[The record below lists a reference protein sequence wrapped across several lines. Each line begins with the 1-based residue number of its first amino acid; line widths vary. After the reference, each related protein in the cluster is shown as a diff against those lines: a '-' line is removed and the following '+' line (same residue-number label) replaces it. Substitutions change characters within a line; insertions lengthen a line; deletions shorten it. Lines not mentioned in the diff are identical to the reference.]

1 MEVRMGTSEPLQAGS
16 PAESPDG
23 TGVVRLTDTSFVVV
37 GVGASAGGLEALS
50 DLLANLPE
58 KTGMAVVVVQHLD
71 PQHESKLSNLLSR
84 VTHLP
89 VVEATQDLAV
99 QSDHVYVIPKN
110 TTMTIAQGVLQ
121 LAPRGGV
128 RGTHLPID
136 LFLKSL
142 AEDRQSAVIGVILS
156 GTGSDGTLGME
167 EIKAAG
173 GITFAQDEV
182 SSKYSG
188 MPQSAARSGCVDL
201 VLPPDQIA
209 RELARI
215 GQHSYVA
222 PDQAAQAGA
231 GPSAE
236 DDIHFRKIL
245 AILRAAFRVDFSAYR
260 ETTVRRRILRRMVL
274 HTKDNL
280 AEYIE
285 YLRKDPSEVEALYQ
299 DILIN
304 VTSFFREPQTFEVL
318 KESVFP
324 EILKTKSQDTPIRVW
339 VPGCS
344 TGQEAYSLA
353 IALVE
358 FLEQQPVRPPIQIF
372 ATDLSETVSLVKA
385 RAGVYPE
392 NIEAEVSPE
401 RLRRFFTKEQETYRI
416 SKSIRDMCAFAKQNV
431 TVDPPFSHLDL
442 ISCRNVLIYLTP
454 LVQKRVIP
462 TFHYA
467 LNPSGFLLLGA
478 SETVGSFAGLFGV
491 VDPKFRIYAKKA
503 AGLRQYPHFYGEDT
517 YARESADTQVTPLS
531 VSSADWQRAADRV
544 VLREYTPA
552 GVLVNDDLD
561 ILQFRGQTGDYLAP
575 PPGEPSHNLLNMARE
590 GLLLEL
596 RDALNECRQGNTPVR
611 RTGVQIRAQ
620 GAIHETDLRV
630 LPVKL
635 PGSGQRCHLVLFE
648 EPRHEP
654 AAVSGSAAD
663 ATGPNSPAR
672 SLPRWL
678 RRPFRRATTS
688 VAAGVS
694 ARPDEGEVDR
704 LRQELAA
711 MRDYLQSVIE
721 QKDTVNEELKSANE
735 EILSSNEELLST
747 NEELETAKEELQSI
761 NEELVTVNE
770 QLQSRNPELTR
781 VSDDMTN
788 LLGSA
793 NVPIV
798 AVGVDLRIRKFTPA
812 AGKVLNLLPADVGR
826 PIGELRLLFDLSDL
840 EALITEVIDSV
851 QTKEREVRDRAGH
864 WYMLCIHPYRT
875 SENKIDGAVVV
886 FGDIDEVKHAQ
897 MLLQESGEYAQ
908 SIVDTVR
915 EPILI
920 LTADLRVKSA
930 NQSFYQTFRVKPE
943 ETENLFLYDLG
954 SGQWNIPSLRTLLE
968 DILPGRHT
976 FEEHEVEHEFP
987 GIGHRVMLLN
997 ARRVCPREGASP
1009 LILLAFQDVTEHR
1022 RAEAVLRQSGE
1033 RFRFLAESMPQIIF
1047 TAKPDG
1053 VVDYFTR
1060 HWTEFTGLSS
1070 LSIEN
1075 LSWTQFVHPA
1085 DLEENLHRW
1094 QHCIRSEEPFQL
1106 EHRFQRSDGVYR
1118 WHLSRANALRDA
1130 GGNVLLWTGS
1140 STDIDDQ
1147 KCSESA
1153 LKDADKHKNE
1163 FLAMLA
1169 HELRNPLAAL
1179 GCGLS
1184 LLTGASHESDRD
1196 WALTMAEHQVRL
1208 LTRMVNDL
1216 LDTARITRG
1225 TFQLQ
1230 KERVRPAE
1238 LIERAVDTVRHIAE
1252 AKEHHLHLTVAANLP
1267 LLQAD
1272 PARLEQVINNLLTN
1286 AFKFTPPGG
1295 RVEVSVVAEGGD
1307 LVVTV
1312 RDTGIGIAPDFL
1324 THVFDPFVQV
1334 DTSLVRERG
1343 GLGIGL
1349 TLVKAIVE
1357 LHGGSVEAR
1366 SDGVN
1371 RGCEIVVRLPTVGAD
1386 NVNGSGPPCLETGP
1400 ALAANG
1406 APERRRILIVEDNL
1420 DYALGLRR
1428 LLESAGHE
1436 LHICKDGLGALSL
1449 ASAFAPDVI
1458 LLDLGLPGMDGYE
1471 VARRMREDESLA
1483 RARIVVISGYACE
1496 EDRRRSREIGVDE
1509 HLAKPVRFSK
1519 LLRIVTETGRG
1530 SIRR

>member
-1 MEVRMGTSEPLQAGS
+1 MGTSESLQAGS

-23 TGVVRLTDTSFVVV
+23 TEVVRLTDAPFVVV

-89 VVEATQDLAV
+89 VLEATQDLAV
-99 QSDHVYVIPKN
+99 QPDHVYVIPKN

-142 AEDRQSAVIGVILS
+142 AEDRQSAAIGVILS

-173 GITFAQDEV
+173 GITFAQDE
-182 SSKYSG
+182 SSAKYSG

-209 RELARI
+209 RELTRI
-215 GQHSYVA
+215 SQHSYVA

-231 GPSAE
+231 GLSAE
-236 DDIHFRKIL
+236 DDVHFRKIL

-274 HTKDNL
+274 QTKDNL

-285 YLRKDPSEVEALYQ
+285 YLRKDPPEVEALYQ

-385 RAGVYPE
+385 REGVYPE

-416 SKSIRDMCAFAKQNV
+416 NKSIRDMCAFARQNV
-431 TVDPPFSHLDL
+431 TADPPFSHLDL

-454 LVQKRVIP
+454 VLQKRVIP

-478 SETVGSFAGLFGV
+478 SETVGSFASLFGV

-531 VSSADWQRAADRV
+531 VSSADWQREADRV
-544 VLREYTPA
+544 VLKEYSPA

-596 RDALNECRQGNTPVR
+596 RDALKECRQGNTPVR
-611 RTGVQIRAQ
+611 RTGVQVRAQ

-635 PGSGQRCHLVLFE
+635 PGSSQRCHLVLFE

-672 SLPRWL
+672 WLPRWL
-678 RRPFRRATTS
+678 RRPFPRATTS

-694 ARPDEGEVDR
+694 APPDEREVDR

-770 QLQSRNPELTR
+770 QLQSQNLELTR

-886 FGDIDEVKHAQ
+886 FGDIDEAKHAQ

-920 LTADLRVKSA
+920 LTEDLRVKSA
-930 NQSFYQTFRVKPE
+930 NQSFYQTFQVKPE

-954 SGQWNIPSLRTLLE
+954 SGQWSIPSLRTLLE
-968 DILPGRHT
+968 DILPGHHT
-976 FEEHEVEHEFP
+976 FEEYEVEHEFP
-987 GIGHRVMLLN
+987 VIGHRVMLLN
-997 ARRVCPREGASP
+997 ARQVCPRDGASP

-1022 RAEAVLRQSGE
+1022 RAELLRQSWE
-1033 RFRFLAESMPQIIF
+1033 RFRILTETMPQIIF
-1047 TAKPDG
+1047 TAKPNG
-1053 VVDYFTR
+1053 VVDYFNR

-1075 LSWTQFVHPA
+1075 LNWTQFVHPA
-1085 DLEENLHRW
+1085 DLEENLRRW
-1094 QHCIRSEEPFQL
+1094 QHCIDTGEPFQL
-1106 EHRFQRSDGVYR
+1106 EHRFRRSDGVYR

-1130 GGNVLLWTGS
+1130 EGNVLLWTGS

-1147 KCSESA
+1147 KCSENA

-1179 GCGLS
+1179 KCGLS

-1216 LDTARITRG
+1216 LDTSRITRG

-1230 KERVRPAE
+1230 RERVRPAE
-1238 LIERAVDTVRHIAE
+1238 LIERAVDTVRHLAE
-1252 AKEHHLHLTVAANLP
+1252 AKEHHLHLTVAPNLP

-1286 AFKFTPPGG
+1286 AFKFTPQGG

-1324 THVFDPFVQV
+1324 THVFDPFAQV

-1366 SDGVN
+1366 SDGLN

-1386 NVNGSGPPCLETGP
+1386 NANGSGPPSLENGP
-1400 ALAANG
+1400 TLGANG

-1436 LHICKDGLGALSL
+1436 VHICNDGLGALSQ
-1449 ASAFAPDVI
+1449 APAFAPDVI

-1509 HLAKPVRFSK
+1509 HLAKPVRFSE

-1530 SIRR
+1530 SMR

>member
-1 MEVRMGTSEPLQAGS
+1 
-16 PAESPDG
+16 
-23 TGVVRLTDTSFVVV
+23 V

-71 PQHESKLSNLLSR
+71 PQHESRLSNLLSR

-89 VVEATQDLAV
+89 VLEATQDLAV
-99 QSDHVYVIPKN
+99 QSDHVYVIPRN
-110 TTMTIAQGVLQ
+110 MTMTIAQGVLQ

-142 AEDRQSAVIGVILS
+142 AEDRQSAAIGVILS

-173 GITFAQDEV
+173 GITFAQDEA

-222 PDQAAQAGA
+222 LDQAAQAGT

-236 DDIHFRKIL
+236 DDVHFRKIL

-274 HTKDNL
+274 QTKDNL

-285 YLRKDPSEVEALYQ
+285 YLRKDPPEVEALYQ

-372 ATDLSETVSLVKA
+372 ATDLSETVSLAKA
-385 RAGVYPE
+385 REGVYPE

-416 SKSIRDMCAFAKQNV
+416 SKSIRDMCVFAKQNV
-431 TVDPPFSHLDL
+431 AADPPFSRLDL
-442 ISCRNVLIYLTP
+442 ISCRNVLIYLTSV
-454 LVQKRVIP
+454 LQKRVIP

-467 LNPSGFLLLGA
+467 LNPGGFLLLGA
-478 SETVGSFAGLFGV
+478 SETVGSFANLFDV
-491 VDPKFRIYAKKA
+491 VDPKSRIYVKKA
-503 AGLRQYPHFYGEDT
+503 AGMRQHPHFYGGDVLTGEP
-517 YARESADTQVTPLS
+517 ADVQHTPLT
-531 VSSADWQRAADRV
+531 SAPLKWQRAADFV
-544 VLREYTPA
+544 VLNEYAPA
-552 GVLVNDDLD
+552 GVLVNDQFD

-575 PPGEPSHNLLNMARE
+575 PPGEPSHNLLKMARE
-590 GLLLEL
+590 GLMLPLHDL
-596 RDALNECRQGNTPVR
+596 LNECRQGNAPVR
-611 RTGVQIRAQ
+611 RSRVQIRGG
-620 GAIHETDLRV
+620 GAIRETDIVV

-635 PGSGQRCHLVLFE
+635 PDSNERCCLVLFE
-648 EPRHEP
+648 VPRHE
-654 AAVSGSAAD
+654 AATVSGAAAD
-663 ATGPNSPAR
+663 TTGPSSP
-672 SLPRWL
+672 SGWLPWS
-678 RRPFRRATTS
+678 RRLFTRA
-688 VAAGVS
+688 AASGGTAVP
-694 ARPDEGEVDR
+694 APPDASDVDR
-704 LRQELAA
+704 LPQELAA

-721 QKDTVNEELKSANE
+721 QKDAANEELRSANE
-735 EILSSNEELLST
+735 EILSSNEELRST
-747 NEELETAKEELQSI
+747 NEEMETAKEELQSI

-770 QLQSRNPELTR
+770 QLMHRNLELTR

-788 LLGSA
+788 LLGCA
-793 NVPIV
+793 NVPMV
-798 AVGVDLRIRKFTPA
+798 AVGVDLRIRWFTPS
-812 AGKVLNLLPADVGR
+812 AGKVLSLLPADIGR
-826 PIGELRLLFDLSDL
+826 PIGELRLFFDLSEL
-840 EALITEVIDSV
+840 ETLITEVIDSV
-851 QTKEREVRDRAGH
+851 QTKEREVRDRDGH
-864 WYMLCIHPYRT
+864 WYMLRIRPYRT
-875 SENKIDGAVVV
+875 AENKIDGGVAVLA
-886 FGDIDEVKHAQ
+886 DIDEVKRAE
-897 MLLQESGEYAQ
+897 LRLEESSEYTQ

-915 EPILI
+915 EPILV
-920 LTADLRVKSA
+920 LDKDLQVKSA
-930 NQSFYQTFRVKPE
+930 NKSFYQTFQVKPE
-943 ETENLFLYDLG
+943 ETENEFVYNLG
-954 SGQWNIPSLRTLLE
+954 SGQWNIPALRTLLE
-968 DILPGRHT
+968 DILPGHHT
-976 FEEHEVEHEFP
+976 FEEYEVEHDFP
-987 GIGHRVMLLN
+987 VIGHRVMLLN
-997 ARRVCPREGASP
+997 ARWMCPQYGSP
-1009 LILLAFQDVTEHR
+1009 QLILLAFQDVTEHR
-1022 RAEAVLRQSGE
+1022 RAEQLRQSWE
-1033 RFRFLAESMPQIIF
+1033 RFRILTETMPQIIC
-1047 TAKPDG
+1047 TAKPNG
-1053 VVDYFTR
+1053 VVDYFNR
-1060 HWTEFTGLSS
+1060 HWAEFTGLSS

-1075 LSWTQFVHPA
+1075 LSWTRFVHPA
-1085 DLEENLHRW
+1085 DLEETLRQW
-1094 QHCIRSEEPFQL
+1094 QHSIDTGEPFQL
-1106 EHRFQRSDGVYR
+1106 EHRFRRSDGVYR
-1118 WHLSRANALRDA
+1118 WHLSRAKALRDA
-1130 GGNVLLWTGS
+1130 GGSVLIWTGS

-1147 KCSESA
+1147 KRSEDA

-1179 GCGLS
+1179 DCGLS

-1238 LIERAVDTVRHIAE
+1238 LIERAVDTVRHLAQ
-1252 AKEHHLHLTVAANLP
+1252 AQGHHLHVAVAPELP
-1267 LLQAD
+1267 QLETD
-1272 PARLEQVINNLLTN
+1272 PARLEQVICNLLTN
-1286 AFKFTPPGG
+1286 AIKFTPPDG
-1295 RVEVSVVAEGGD
+1295 RIEVSVGAEGGE
-1307 LVVTV
+1307 LVLTV
-1312 RDTGIGIAPDFL
+1312 RDTGIGISPDFL
-1324 THVFDPFVQV
+1324 SHIFEPFAQAE
-1334 DTSLVRERG
+1334 TTLARG
-1343 GLGIGL
+1343 RSGLGIGL

-1366 SDGVN
+1366 SDGLN

-1386 NVNGSGPPCLETGP
+1386 NANGSGPPSLENGP

-1406 APERRRILIVEDNL
+1406 ALERRRILIVEDNL
-1420 DYALGLRR
+1420 HYALGLRR

-1436 LHICKDGLGALSL
+1436 VHISNDGLGALSQ
-1449 ASAFAPDVI
+1449 APAFAPDVI
-1458 LLDLGLPGMDGYE
+1458 LLDLGLPGLDGYE

-1509 HLAKPVRFSK
+1509 HLAKPVRWSE
-1519 LLRIVTETGRG
+1519 LLQIVTETERG
-1530 SIRR
+1530 SMR

>member
-1 MEVRMGTSEPLQAGS
+1 M
-16 PAESPDG
+16 
-23 TGVVRLTDTSFVVV
+23 
-37 GVGASAGGLEALS
+37 
-50 DLLANLPE
+50 
-58 KTGMAVVVVQHLD
+58 
-71 PQHESKLSNLLSR
+71 
-84 VTHLP
+84 
-89 VVEATQDLAV
+89 
-99 QSDHVYVIPKN
+99 
-110 TTMTIAQGVLQ
+110 
-121 LAPRGGV
+121 
-128 RGTHLPID
+128 
-136 LFLKSL
+136 
-142 AEDRQSAVIGVILS
+142 ILS

-173 GITFAQDEV
+173 GITFAQDE
-182 SSKYSG
+182 SSAQYSG

-209 RELARI
+209 RELTRI

-231 GPSAE
+231 GLSAE
-236 DDIHFRKIL
+236 DDVHFRKIL

-274 HTKDNL
+274 QTKDNL

-285 YLRKDPSEVEALYQ
+285 YLRKEPPEVEALYQ

-304 VTSFFREPQTFEVL
+304 VTSFFREPQAFEVL
-318 KESVFP
+318 KQSVFP
-324 EILKTKSQDTPIRVW
+324 EILETKSQDTPIRVW

-385 RAGVYPE
+385 REGVYPE

-401 RLRRFFTKEQETYRI
+401 RLRRFFTKDQETYRI
-416 SKSIRDMCAFAKQNV
+416 NKSIRDMCAFARQNV
-431 TVDPPFSHLDL
+431 TADPPFSHLDL
-442 ISCRNVLIYLTP
+442 ISCRNVLIYLAP
-454 LVQKRVIP
+454 VLQKRVIP

-478 SETVGSFAGLFGV
+478 SETVGSFASLFGV

-503 AGLRQYPHFYGEDT
+503 TALPQYPHFHRVNT
-517 YARESADTQVTPLS
+517 YARESADTQGTPLS
-531 VSSADWQRAADRV
+531 VSSADWQREADRV
-544 VLREYTPA
+544 VQKEYSPA

-596 RDALNECRQGNTPVR
+596 RDALKECRQRNTPVR
-611 RTGVQIRAQ
+611 RTGVQVRAQ
-620 GAIHETDLRV
+620 GAIHKTDLRV

-635 PGSGQRCHLVLFE
+635 PGSSQRCHLVLFE

-663 ATGPNSPAR
+663 ATGPNSLAR
-672 SLPRWL
+672 WLPRWL
-678 RRPFRRATTS
+678 RRPFPRATTS

-694 ARPDEGEVDR
+694 APPDEREVDR

-721 QKDTVNEELKSANE
+721 QKDTVNEELKAANE

-770 QLQSRNPELTR
+770 QIQNKNVELAR

-798 AVGVDLRIRKFTPA
+798 GVGVDLCIRKFTPA

-826 PIGELRLLFDLSDL
+826 PIGELRLLFDMSDL

-886 FGDIDEVKHAQ
+886 FGDIDEAKHAQ

-920 LTADLRVKSA
+920 LTEDLRVKSA
-930 NQSFYQTFRVKPE
+930 NQSFYQTFQVKPE

-954 SGQWNIPSLRTLLE
+954 SGQWSIPSLRTLLE
-968 DILPGRHT
+968 DILPGHHT
-976 FEEHEVEHEFP
+976 FEEYEVEHEFP
-987 GIGHRVMLLN
+987 VIGHRVMLLN
-997 ARRVCPREGASP
+997 ARQVCPRDGTSP

-1022 RAEAVLRQSGE
+1022 RAELLRQSWE
-1033 RFRFLAESMPQIIF
+1033 RFRILTETMSQIIF
-1047 TAKPDG
+1047 TAKPNG
-1053 VVDYFTR
+1053 VVDYFNR

-1075 LSWTQFVHPA
+1075 LNWTRFVHPA
-1085 DLEENLHRW
+1085 DLEENLRRW
-1094 QHCIRSEEPFQL
+1094 QHCIDTGEPFQF
-1106 EHRFQRSDGVYR
+1106 EHRFRRSDGVYR

-1130 GGNVLLWTGS
+1130 EGNVLLWTGS

-1147 KCSESA
+1147 KCSENA
-1153 LKDADKHKNE
+1153 LKDADNHKNE

-1179 GCGLS
+1179 KCGLS

-1216 LDTARITRG
+1216 LDTSRITRG

-1230 KERVRPAE
+1230 RERVRPAE
-1238 LIERAVDTVRHIAE
+1238 LIERAVDTVRHLAE
-1252 AKEHHLHLTVAANLP
+1252 AKEHHLHLTVAPNLP

-1286 AFKFTPPGG
+1286 AFKFTPQGG

-1324 THVFDPFVQV
+1324 TRVFDPFAQV

-1366 SDGVN
+1366 SDGLN
-1371 RGCEIVVRLPTVGAD
+1371 CGCEIVVRLPTVGTDDA
-1386 NVNGSGPPCLETGP
+1386 NGSGPPSLENGP
-1400 ALAANG
+1400 TLGADG
-1406 APERRRILIVEDNL
+1406 APERRRILIVEDNP

-1436 LHICKDGLGALSL
+1436 VHICNDGLGALSQ
-1449 ASAFAPDVI
+1449 APEFCPDVI

-1471 VARRMREDESLA
+1471 VARRIREDESLA

-1496 EDRRRSREIGVDE
+1496 EDRRRSRVIGVDE
-1509 HLAKPVRFSK
+1509 HLAKPVRFGE

-1530 SIRR
+1530 SMR

>member
-1 MEVRMGTSEPLQAGS
+1 
-16 PAESPDG
+16 
-23 TGVVRLTDTSFVVV
+23 
-37 GVGASAGGLEALS
+37 
-50 DLLANLPE
+50 
-58 KTGMAVVVVQHLD
+58 
-71 PQHESKLSNLLSR
+71 
-84 VTHLP
+84 
-89 VVEATQDLAV
+89 
-99 QSDHVYVIPKN
+99 
-110 TTMTIAQGVLQ
+110 
-121 LAPRGGV
+121 
-128 RGTHLPID
+128 
-136 LFLKSL
+136 
-142 AEDRQSAVIGVILS
+142 
-156 GTGSDGTLGME
+156 
-167 EIKAAG
+167 
-173 GITFAQDEV
+173 
-182 SSKYSG
+182 
-188 MPQSAARSGCVDL
+188 
-201 VLPPDQIA
+201 
-209 RELARI
+209 
-215 GQHSYVA
+215 
-222 PDQAAQAGA
+222 
-231 GPSAE
+231 
-236 DDIHFRKIL
+236 
-245 AILRAAFRVDFSAYR
+245 
-260 ETTVRRRILRRMVL
+260 MVL

-385 RAGVYPE
+385 REGVYPE

-431 TVDPPFSHLDL
+431 AADPPFSHLDL

-454 LVQKRVIP
+454 VLQKRVIP

-503 AGLRQYPHFYGEDT
+503 AGLRQYPHFHGEDT
-517 YARESADTQVTPLS
+517 YARESADTQATPLS
-531 VSSADWQRAADRV
+531 VSSADWQREADRV
-544 VLREYTPA
+544 VLREYSPA

-672 SLPRWL
+672 WLPRWL
-678 RRPFRRATTS
+678 RRPFPRATTS

-694 ARPDEGEVDR
+694 APPDEREVDR

-770 QLQSRNPELTR
+770 QLQSRNLELTR

-826 PIGELRLLFDLSDL
+826 PIGELKSVVEVSDL
-840 EALITEVIDSV
+840 EALITGVIDTV
-851 QTKEREVRDRAGH
+851 RTEEREVRDRAGH

-886 FGDIDEVKHAQ
+886 FGDIDEAKHAQ
-897 MLLQESGEYAQ
+897 MRLKESGEYAQ
-908 SIVDTVR
+908 SIVETVR

-920 LTADLRVKSA
+920 LTEDLRVKSA

-968 DILPGRHT
+968 DILPGHHT

-987 GIGHRVMLLN
+987 VIGHRVMLLN
-997 ARRVCPREGASP
+997 ARQVCPRDGASP

-1022 RAEAVLRQSGE
+1022 RAELLRQSWE
-1033 RFRFLAESMPQIIF
+1033 RFRILTETMPQIIF
-1047 TAKPDG
+1047 TAKPNG
-1053 VVDYFTR
+1053 VVDYFNR
-1060 HWTEFTGLSS
+1060 PWTEFTGLSS
-1070 LSIEN
+1070 ESIEN
-1075 LSWTQFVHPA
+1075 LSWTRFVHPA

-1094 QHCIRSEEPFQL
+1094 QHCIDTGEPFQL
-1106 EHRFQRSDGVYR
+1106 EHRFRRSDGVYR
-1118 WHLSRANALRDA
+1118 WHLTRANALRDA
-1130 GGNVLLWTGS
+1130 DGHVLIWTGS

-1147 KCSESA
+1147 KRSEDA
-1153 LKDADKHKNE
+1153 LKEADTHKNQ

-1179 GCGLS
+1179 DCGLS
-1184 LLTGASHESDRD
+1184 LVTGGGDESDRD

-1216 LDTARITRG
+1216 LDTSRITRG

-1230 KERVRPAE
+1230 RERVRPAE
-1238 LIERAVDTVRHIAE
+1238 LIERAVDTVRHLNQAQG
-1252 AKEHHLHLTVAANLP
+1252 HHLHVAMAPELP
-1267 LLQAD
+1267 QLEAD
-1272 PARLEQVINNLLTN
+1272 PARLEQVVCNLLTN
-1286 AFKFTPPGG
+1286 AIKFTPPDG
-1295 RVEVSVVAEGGD
+1295 RIEVSVGAEGGE
-1307 LVVTV
+1307 LVLTV
-1312 RDTGIGIAPDFL
+1312 RDMGIGIPPDFL
-1324 THVFDPFVQV
+1324 THVFDPFAQV
-1334 DTSLVRERG
+1334 DTSLVRGRG

-1349 TLVKAIVE
+1349 TLVKTIVE

-1366 SDGVN
+1366 SDGLN

-1386 NVNGSGPPCLETGP
+1386 NANGSGPPFLESGP

-1406 APERRRILIVEDNL
+1406 ALERRRILIVEDNL
-1420 DYALGLRR
+1420 HYALGLRR

-1436 LHICKDGLGALSL
+1436 VHICKDGLGALSQ
-1449 ASAFAPDVI
+1449 APAFAPDVI
-1458 LLDLGLPGMDGYE
+1458 LLDLGLPGLDGYE

-1509 HLAKPVRFSK
+1509 HLAKPVRWSE

>member
-1 MEVRMGTSEPLQAGS
+1 MGTSESLQAGS
-16 PAESPDG
+16 PAESPGG
-23 TGVVRLTDTSFVVV
+23 TEVLRSRDASFVVV

-89 VVEATQDLAV
+89 VVEAIQDLAV
-99 QSDHVYVIPKN
+99 QPDHVYIIPRN
-110 TTMTIAQGVLQ
+110 MTMTIAQGVLQ
-121 LAPRGGV
+121 LA
-128 RGTHLPID
+128 
-136 LFLKSL
+136 
-142 AEDRQSAVIGVILS
+142 
-156 GTGSDGTLGME
+156 
-167 EIKAAG
+167 
-173 GITFAQDEV
+173 
-182 SSKYSG
+182 
-188 MPQSAARSGCVDL
+188 
-201 VLPPDQIA
+201 
-209 RELARI
+209 
-215 GQHSYVA
+215 
-222 PDQAAQAGA
+222 
-231 GPSAE
+231 
-236 DDIHFRKIL
+236 
-245 AILRAAFRVDFSAYR
+245 
-260 ETTVRRRILRRMVL
+260 
-274 HTKDNL
+274 
-280 AEYIE
+280 
-285 YLRKDPSEVEALYQ
+285 
-299 DILIN
+299 
-304 VTSFFREPQTFEVL
+304 
-318 KESVFP
+318 
-324 EILKTKSQDTPIRVW
+324 
-339 VPGCS
+339 
-344 TGQEAYSLA
+344 
-353 IALVE
+353 
-358 FLEQQPVRPPIQIF
+358 
-372 ATDLSETVSLVKA
+372 
-385 RAGVYPE
+385 
-392 NIEAEVSPE
+392 
-401 RLRRFFTKEQETYRI
+401 
-416 SKSIRDMCAFAKQNV
+416 
-431 TVDPPFSHLDL
+431 
-442 ISCRNVLIYLTP
+442 
-454 LVQKRVIP
+454 
-462 TFHYA
+462 
-467 LNPSGFLLLGA
+467 
-478 SETVGSFAGLFGV
+478 
-491 VDPKFRIYAKKA
+491 
-503 AGLRQYPHFYGEDT
+503 
-517 YARESADTQVTPLS
+517 
-531 VSSADWQRAADRV
+531 
-544 VLREYTPA
+544 
-552 GVLVNDDLD
+552 
-561 ILQFRGQTGDYLAP
+561 
-575 PPGEPSHNLLNMARE
+575 
-590 GLLLEL
+590 
-596 RDALNECRQGNTPVR
+596 
-611 RTGVQIRAQ
+611 
-620 GAIHETDLRV
+620 
-630 LPVKL
+630 
-635 PGSGQRCHLVLFE
+635 FE

-663 ATGPNSPAR
+663 AKGPNSPAR
-672 SLPRWL
+672 WLPRWL

-694 ARPDEGEVDR
+694 APPDEGEVDR

-721 QKDTVNEELKSANE
+721 QKDTVIE
-735 EILSSNEELLST
+735 EILCSNEELQST
-747 NEELETAKEELQSI
+747 NDELETAKEELQSV

-770 QLQSRNPELTR
+770 QLMSRNLELTR

-826 PIGELRLLFDLSDL
+826 PIGELKSVVEVSDL
-840 EALITEVIDSV
+840 EALITGVIDTARSE
-851 QTKEREVRDRAGH
+851 EREVRDQAGH
-864 WYMLCIHPYRT
+864 WYTLCVRPYRT
-875 SENKIDGAVVV
+875 AENKIDGAVVV
-886 FGDIDEVKHAQ
+886 FGDIDEAKQAQ
-897 MLLQESGEYAQ
+897 MRLKESGEYAQ
-908 SIVDTVR
+908 SIVETVR
-915 EPILI
+915 EPMLI
-920 LTADLRVKSA
+920 LTEDLRVKSA

-968 DILPGRHT
+968 DILPGHHT
-976 FEEHEVEHEFP
+976 IEEYEVEHDFP
-987 GIGHRVMLLN
+987 VIGHRVMLLN
-997 ARRVCPREGASP
+997 ARRVCPRDGAPP

-1022 RAEAVLRQSGE
+1022 RAELLRQSWE
-1033 RFRFLAESMPQIIF
+1033 RFRILTETMPQIIF
-1047 TAKPDG
+1047 TAKPNG
-1053 VVDYFTR
+1053 VVDYFNR

-1085 DLEENLHRW
+1085 DLEESLRRW
-1094 QHCIRSEEPFQL
+1094 QHCIDTGEPFQL

-1130 GGNVLLWTGS
+1130 GGNVLIWTGS

-1153 LKDADKHKNE
+1153 LKYADKHKNE

-1179 GCGLS
+1179 KCGLS

-1196 WALTMAEHQVRL
+1196 WALRMAEHQVRL

-1216 LDTARITRG
+1216 LDTSRITRG

-1230 KERVRPAE
+1230 RERVGPAE
-1238 LIERAVDTVRHIAE
+1238 LIERAVDTVRHLAE
-1252 AKEHHLHLTVAANLP
+1252 AKEHHLHLTVAPNLP
-1267 LLQAD
+1267 QLQAD

-1286 AFKFTPPGG
+1286 AVKFTPQGG

-1324 THVFDPFVQV
+1324 TRVFDPFVQV
-1334 DTSLVRERG
+1334 DTSLVRGRG

-1366 SDGVN
+1366 SDGLN
-1371 RGCEIVVRLPTVGAD
+1371 RGCEIVVRLPTVGAN
-1386 NVNGSGPPCLETGP
+1386 NVNGSGPPSLANGP
-1400 ALAANG
+1400 ALAADG

-1436 LHICKDGLGALSL
+1436 LHICKDGLGALSQ

>member
-1 MEVRMGTSEPLQAGS
+1 MGTSESLQAGS
-16 PAESPDG
+16 PAESLDG
-23 TGVVRLTDTSFVVV
+23 TEVLRSRDAPFVVV

-58 KTGMAVVVVQHLD
+58 KTGMAIVVVQHLD

-89 VVEATQDLAV
+89 VLEATQDLAV

-142 AEDRQSAVIGVILS
+142 AEDRQSAAIGVILS

-173 GITFAQDEV
+173 GITFAQDE
-182 SSKYSG
+182 SSAKYP
-188 MPQSAARSGCVDL
+188 MPQSAARSGCIDL

-209 RELARI
+209 RELTRI
-215 GQHSYVA
+215 GQHLYVA

-231 GPSAE
+231 GLSAE
-236 DDIHFRKIL
+236 DDVHFRKIL

-274 HTKDNL
+274 QTKDNL

-285 YLRKDPSEVEALYQ
+285 YLRKTSPEVEALYQ

-372 ATDLSETVSLVKA
+372 ATDLGDTVSLVKA
-385 RAGVYPE
+385 REGVYPE

-431 TVDPPFSHLDL
+431 TADPPFSHLDL

-454 LVQKRVIP
+454 VVQKRVIP

-491 VDPKFRIYAKKA
+491 VDPKFRIYAKNA
-503 AGLRQYPHFYGEDT
+503 AGLRQYPHFHGEAT
-517 YARESADTQVTPLS
+517 YARESADIQVTPLS
-531 VSSADWQRAADRV
+531 VSSAGWQREADRV
-544 VLREYTPA
+544 VLREYAPA
-552 GVLVNDDLD
+552 GVLVNDDFD

-596 RDALNECRQGNTPVR
+596 RDALKECRQGNAPVR
-611 RTGVQIRAQ
+611 RSRVQIRGE
-620 GAIHETDLRV
+620 GAIRETDILV

-672 SLPRWL
+672 WLPRWS
-678 RRPFRRATTS
+678 RRPFPRATTS

-694 ARPDEGEVDR
+694 APPDEREVDR

-721 QKDTVNEELKSANE
+721 QKDTVNEELKAANE

-770 QLQSRNPELTR
+770 QLQSRNLELTR

-826 PIGELRLLFDLSDL
+826 PIGELKSVFEVSDL
-840 EALITEVIDSV
+840 EALITGVIDTV
-851 QTKEREVRDRAGH
+851 RTEEREVRDRAGH

-886 FGDIDEVKHAQ
+886 FGDIDEAKHAQ

-920 LTADLRVKSA
+920 LTEDLRVKSA

-968 DILPGRHT
+968 DILPGHHT

-987 GIGHRVMLLN
+987 VIGHRVMLLN
-997 ARRVCPREGASP
+997 ARQVCPRDGAPP

-1022 RAEAVLRQSGE
+1022 RAEQLRQSWE
-1033 RFRFLAESMPQIIF
+1033 RFRILTETMPQIIF
-1047 TAKPDG
+1047 TAKPNG
-1053 VVDYFTR
+1053 VVDYFNR

-1075 LSWTQFVHPA
+1075 LSWTRFVHPA

-1094 QHCIRSEEPFQL
+1094 QHSIDTGEPFQF
-1106 EHRFQRSDGVYR
+1106 EHRFRRSDGVYC
-1118 WHLSRANALRDA
+1118 WHLTRANALRDA
-1130 GGNVLLWTGS
+1130 EGHVLIWTGS

-1147 KCSESA
+1147 KRSEDA
-1153 LKDADKHKNE
+1153 LKEADAHKNQ

-1179 GCGLS
+1179 DCGLS
-1184 LLTGASHESDRD
+1184 LVTGGGDESDRN

-1216 LDTARITRG
+1216 LDTSRITRG

-1230 KERVRPAE
+1230 REQVRPAE
-1238 LIERAVDTVRHIAE
+1238 LIERAVDTVRHLAE
-1252 AKEHHLHLTVAANLP
+1252 AKEHHLHLTVAPNLP

-1286 AFKFTPPGG
+1286 AFKFTPPDG

-1312 RDTGIGIAPDFL
+1312 RDMGIGIAPDFL
-1324 THVFDPFVQV
+1324 THVFDPFAQL

-1349 TLVKAIVE
+1349 TLVKTIVE

-1366 SDGVN
+1366 SDGLN

-1386 NVNGSGPPCLETGP
+1386 NVNGSGPPSLENGP

-1406 APERRRILIVEDNL
+1406 ALERRRILIVEDNL
-1420 DYALGLRR
+1420 HYALGLRR

-1436 LHICKDGLGALSL
+1436 VHICNDGLGALSQ
-1449 ASAFAPDVI
+1449 APEFV
-1458 LLDLGLPGMDGYE
+1458 LM
-1471 VARRMREDESLA
+1471 
-1483 RARIVVISGYACE
+1483 
-1496 EDRRRSREIGVDE
+1496 
-1509 HLAKPVRFSK
+1509 
-1519 LLRIVTETGRG
+1519 
-1530 SIRR
+1530 

>member
-1 MEVRMGTSEPLQAGS
+1 MEVRMGTSESLQAGS
-16 PAESPDG
+16 PAESLDG
-23 TGVVRLTDTSFVVV
+23 TEVLRSRDAPFVVV
-37 GVGASAGGLEALS
+37 GVGASARGLEALS

-110 TTMTIAQGVLQ
+110 TTMTIAQGVLH

-128 RGTHLPID
+128 RGTNLPID

-142 AEDRQSAVIGVILS
+142 AEDRQSAAIGVILS

-173 GITFAQDEV
+173 GITFAQDE
-182 SSKYSG
+182 SSAKYPG
-188 MPQSAARSGCVDL
+188 MPQSAAGSGCVDL

-209 RELARI
+209 RELMRI
-215 GQHSYVA
+215 SQHSYVA
-222 PDQAAQAGA
+222 PDQAAQAGT

-236 DDIHFRKIL
+236 DDVHFRKIL

-274 HTKDNL
+274 HTKVNL

-285 YLRKDPSEVEALYQ
+285 YLRKDPPEVEALYQ

-372 ATDLSETVSLVKA
+372 ATDLGETVSLVKA
-385 RAGVYPE
+385 REGVYPE

-431 TVDPPFSHLDL
+431 TADPPFSHLDL

-454 LVQKRVIP
+454 VVQKRVIP

-552 GVLVNDDLD
+552 GVLVNDDFD

-590 GLLLEL
+590 GLVLPL

-620 GAIHETDLRV
+620 GAIDETDLRV
-630 LPVKL
+630 LPVQL

-672 SLPRWL
+672 WLPRWL
-678 RRPFRRATTS
+678 RHPFPRATTS

-694 ARPDEGEVDR
+694 APPDEGEVDR

-721 QKDTVNEELKSANE
+721 QKDTVIE
-735 EILSSNEELLST
+735 EILCSNEELQST
-747 NEELETAKEELQSI
+747 NEELETAKEELQSV

-770 QLQSRNPELTR
+770 QLMSRNLELTR

-793 NVPIV
+793 NVPMV
-798 AVGVDLRIRKFTPA
+798 AVGIDLRIRKFTPA
-812 AGKVLNLLPADVGR
+812 AGKVLNLLPGDVGR
-826 PIGELRLLFDLSDL
+826 PIGELKSVVEVSDL
-840 EALITEVIDSV
+840 EALITGVIDTV
-851 QTKEREVRDRAGH
+851 RTEEREVRDRAGH

-875 SENKIDGAVVV
+875 AANKIDGAVVV
-886 FGDIDEVKHAQ
+886 FGDIDEAKQAQ
-897 MLLQESGEYAQ
+897 MRLKESGEYAQ
-908 SIVDTVR
+908 SIVETVR
-915 EPILI
+915 EPMLI
-920 LTADLRVKSA
+920 LTEDLRVKSA

-968 DILPGRHT
+968 DILPGHHT
-976 FEEHEVEHEFP
+976 IEEHEVEHDFP
-987 GIGHRVMLLN
+987 VIGHRVMLLN
-997 ARRVCPREGASP
+997 ARRVCLRDGSSP

-1053 VVDYFTR
+1053 AVDYFNR

-1070 LSIEN
+1070 ESIED
-1075 LSWTQFVHPA
+1075 LSWTRFVHPA
-1085 DLEENLHRW
+1085 DLEENLRRW
-1094 QHCIRSEEPFQL
+1094 QHCIDTGEPFQL

-1130 GGNVLLWTGS
+1130 AGNVLIWTGS

-1179 GCGLS
+1179 DCGLS
-1184 LLTGASHESDRD
+1184 LLTGASHESDRA
-1196 WALTMAEHQVRL
+1196 WALRMAEHQVRL

-1216 LDTARITRG
+1216 LDTSRITRG

-1230 KERVRPAE
+1230 RERVGPAE
-1238 LIERAVDTVRHIAE
+1238 LIERAVDTVRHLAE
-1252 AKEHHLHLTVAANLP
+1252 AQGHHLHVAVAPELP
-1267 LLQAD
+1267 QLEAD
-1272 PARLEQVINNLLTN
+1272 PARLEQVICNLLTN
-1286 AFKFTPPGG
+1286 AIKFTPPDG
-1295 RVEVSVVAEGGD
+1295 RIEVSVGAEGGE
-1307 LVVTV
+1307 LVLTV

-1324 THVFDPFVQV
+1324 TRVFDPFAQV

-1349 TLVKAIVE
+1349 TLVKTIVE

-1366 SDGVN
+1366 SDGLN

-1386 NVNGSGPPCLETGP
+1386 NVNGSGPPSLENGP
-1400 ALAANG
+1400 ALAADG
-1406 APERRRILIVEDNL
+1406 ALERRRILIVEDNL

-1436 LHICKDGLGALSL
+1436 VHICNDGLGALSQ
-1449 ASAFAPDVI
+1449 APAFAPDMI

-1483 RARIVVISGYACE
+1483 RARIAVISGYACE

-1509 HLAKPVRFSK
+1509 HLAKPVRFGE

-1530 SIRR
+1530 SMR